1 MKALAVKGDSCLK
14 PSPITPVRKTI
25 RQSLGPICLDMRFDR
40 SREISYYSLS
50 AYINSGYASLGT
62 LDSHHQKL
70 RRALRHRSH
79 SAPKAP
85 PPGKFRSEQI
95 QNWAR
100 AERAAK
106 SWLRRKLPTLP
117 TAISSKDR
125 MTRRNT
131 SGVVGVHPAYHVIRR
146 RRKTYEYFKWVSRWP
161 GCKLVGGV
169 GWSTNKHG
177 DDEAWVFAVKCRRT
191 ENENRE

>member
-1 MKALAVKGDSCLK
+1 MP
-14 PSPITPVRKTI
+14 PSERWTHITR
-25 RQSLGPICLDMRFDR
+25 
-40 SREISYYSLS
+40 
-50 AYINSGYASLGT
+50 NYAERCVT
-62 LDSHHQKL
+62 ARIQRQKL
-70 RRALRHRSH
+70 RLQANFGLS
-79 SAPKAP
+79 KY
-85 PPGKFRSEQI
+85 KT
-95 QNWAR
+95 WAR

-161 GCKLVGGV
+161 GCKLAGGV

-177 DDEAWVFAVKCRRT
+177 DDEAWVLAVKCRRM
-191 ENENRE
+191 ENENREDVISAMSRISPKAYSAILKLRR